1 MECLILSNDYHNNS
15 QKGVMWSLSE
25 ATQKPMSEKNS
36 FLADAFVRAAKAVSG
51 VEESLAEI
59 ERSNA
64 KSAMHHN
71 CIGFYAPYE
80 NCGTT
85 TTLVN
90 VAAVLAAR
98 GFTVCAV
105 DLNVDKPDLFRYLKD
120 ESRGKGRPDQ
130 SIRDKLL
137 NTARPAVEIA
147 NPSRLK
153 NVWYISSRLEEH
165 PINYSSNNDGDAQV
179 NQVRS
184 ALLTMFAELAV
195 IYDFVLIDIPCKVT
209 DIFSITGLAAADVV
223 YTFHDGTIR
232 TTEQMLKNERV
243 LNGIGFDDIFGNIVQ
258 SRIVSDN
265 VRLLAE
271 DFKQVSPKAT
281 LIMNIP
287 YVESVAVIGQGA
299 GIFLYQSH
307 EKTMLPTTIRSRFNQ
322 LADHIVQSTRTGTS
336 DVVMIASTTR
346 ERVSLVQDV
355 SSSVCDFVAASQS
368 PEEAETMAFVASKQT
383 DAENAAIARRI
394 EQRVTTAEEERR
406 REQVRKEQVEVDE
419 AAERARKRAAL
430 EALLKEAE
438 RKNAEREAKRREE
451 EQLRRIKA
459 AARGVVLEDAPEFE
473 LGADLIKTPKIR
485 FENGKLVE
493 VKSAEKEIPERLEFK
508 IPDMEGEEE

>member
-1 MECLILSNDYHNNS
+1 
-15 QKGVMWSLSE
+15 
-25 ATQKPMSEKNS
+25 
-36 FLADAFVRAAKAVSG
+36 
-51 VEESLAEI
+51 
-59 ERSNA
+59 
-64 KSAMHHN
+64 
-71 CIGFYAPYE
+71 
-80 NCGTT
+80 
-85 TTLVN
+85 
-90 VAAVLAAR
+90 
-98 GFTVCAV
+98 
-105 DLNVDKPDLFRYLKD
+105 
-120 ESRGKGRPDQ
+120 
-130 SIRDKLL
+130 
-137 NTARPAVEIA
+137 
-147 NPSRLK
+147 
-153 NVWYISSRLEEH
+153 
-165 PINYSSNNDGDAQV
+165 
-179 NQVRS
+179 
-184 ALLTMFAELAV
+184 
-195 IYDFVLIDIPCKVT
+195 
-209 DIFSITGLAAADVV
+209 
-223 YTFHDGTIR
+223 
-232 TTEQMLKNERV
+232 MLKNERV

-406 REQVRKEQVEVDE
+406 REQVRKERVEVDE

-438 RKNAEREAKRREE
+438 RKNAEREAKRCEE

-473 LGADLIKTPKIR
+473 IGADLIKTPKIR